1 MGAGKDGTPCGASQ
15 GSRWRR
21 QGPTGRREVPRR
33 RATAASR
40 FGRRRQDK
48 REGEGEYKEDGE
60 HGELTLSMLEGSA
73 EAGVAGRR
81 RSDARRAAAVG
92 RTEAGKDGRHGRSMA
107 SLVDS
112 LGGEEQHGEAVRLA
126 SSICSGTSFVAGD
139 LEGTAATPC
148 EPRARFRVWV
158 ARGKGERAWEVE
170 SGGRARHGL
179 S

>member
-1 MGAGKDGTPCGASQ
+1 
-15 GSRWRR
+15 
-21 QGPTGRREVPRR
+21 
-33 RATAASR
+33 
-40 FGRRRQDK
+40 
-48 REGEGEYKEDGE
+48 
-60 HGELTLSMLEGSA
+60 MLEGSA

-81 RSDARRAAAVG
+81 RDDARRAAAVG

-126 SSICSGTSFVAGD
+126 SSICSGTSSVAGD
-139 LEGTAATPC
+139 LEGTAAPLVNL
-148 EPRARFRVWV
+148 ELDLGFGV

-170 SGGRARHGL
+170 RGGRAWHGL